1 MCSFAGVINFKKN
14 LFTYEAY
21 NRLLVRDMVLSLPNT
36 DTKNYGEWVGEH
48 VALSLSHQ
56 SDDEQ
61 PLKKT
66 VEGHEFVIT
75 CCANLHNRDE
85 LKNDLKKFGY
95 TFTSNKDAEIILYEY
110 IHYGENCCKKL
121 NGTYSFCIWDSMRQ
135 QVFVCCDKLGT
146 KPFIYATHKDSVIF
160 ATDIKSLFRYP
171 ELTPKIDKYGLL
183 ELFLFFPYKTLG
195 TSVFTGVKEL
205 KPATY
210 MIIKRSGIF
219 EKQYSNFERDTTKIN
234 SDDLKSRI
242 NVLKPII
249 RETLDL
255 EEYLKTKSEHP
266 LFLHKFYE
274 NTQNE
279 KTYLNDI
286 LKDRDSPINVFIDRE
301 NTLSTPKMYY
311 NLIQLNDWFKEFNPI
326 II

>member
-21 NRLLVRDMVLSLPNT
+21 NRLLVRDMVLALSNN

-48 VALSLSHQ
+48 VSLSLAHQ

-75 CCANLHNRDE
+75 CFAKLHNRDE
-85 LKNDLKKFGY
+85 LRNDLEKFGY

-121 NGTYSFCIWDSMRQ
+121 NGIYSFCVWDSMRQ
-135 QVFVCCDKLGT
+135 QVFICCDKLGT
-146 KPFIYATHKDSVIF
+146 KPFVYATHKDSVIF
-160 ATDIKSLFRYP
+160 STDIKSLFRYP
-171 ELTPKIDKYGLL
+171 ELTPKIDKDGLS
-183 ELFLFFPYKTLG
+183 ELFAFFPYKTLG
-195 TSVFTGVKEL
+195 TSVFSGVNEL

-210 MIIKRSGIF
+210 IIIKRSGIF
-219 EKQYSNFERDTTKIN
+219 EKQYSDFEKDTDKIDSN
-234 SDDLKSRI
+234 DLKVRI
-242 NVLKPII
+242 KVLKPII
-249 RETLDL
+249 AETLDI
-255 EEYLKTKSEHP
+255 EGYLKTKSEHP

-274 NTQNE
+274 KPKHE
-279 KTYLNDI
+279 KIGLNDVVED
-286 LKDRDSPINVFIDRE
+286 KDSPINVFIDR
-301 NTLSTPKMYY
+301 TKALSTPKMSY
-311 NLIQLNDWFKEFNPI
+311 NLIQLNNWFKEFNPI

>member
-1 MCSFAGVINFKKN
+1 MCSFAGVVNFKKN

-21 NRLLVRDMVLSLPNT
+21 NRLLVRDMVLALSNN

-48 VALSLSHQ
+48 LAFALAHQ
-56 SDDEQ
+56 PDDEQ

-75 CCANLHNRDE
+75 SFSKLNNFDE
-85 LKNDLKKFGY
+85 LKKDLEKFGY
-95 TFTSNKDAEIILYEY
+95 TFTSNSDAEIILYEY

-121 NGTYSFCIWDSMRQ
+121 DGIFTFCIWDSMRQ

-146 KPFIYATHKDSVIF
+146 KPFIYANLKDSIVF
-160 ATDIKSLFRYP
+160 ATDIESLFRYP
-171 ELTPKIDKYGLL
+171 ELTPKIDKDGLS
-183 ELFLFFPYKTLG
+183 EIFAFFPYKTLG
-195 TSVFTGVKEL
+195 ISVFSGVKEL

-210 MIIKRSGIF
+210 MIIKRSGVF
-219 EKQYSNFERDTTKIN
+219 EKQYSNFEKETTKIN
-234 SDDLKSRI
+234 SDDLKARI

-255 EEYLKTKSEHP
+255 WEYLKTKSEHP

-274 NTQNE
+274 NPQDE

-286 LKDRDSPINVFIDRE
+286 LKDNNSPINVFVDRE
-301 NTLSTPKMYY
+301 NALSTPKMYN
-311 NLIQLNDWFKEFNPI
+311 NLIQLNNWFKEFNPI